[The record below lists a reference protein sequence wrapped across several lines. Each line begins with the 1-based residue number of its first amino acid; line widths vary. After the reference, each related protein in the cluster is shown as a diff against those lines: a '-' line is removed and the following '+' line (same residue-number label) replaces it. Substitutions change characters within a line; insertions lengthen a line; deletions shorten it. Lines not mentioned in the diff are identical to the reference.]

1 MFVDRRLYVEGTI
14 QYFHSFL
21 DIFWIWPCIFFTEKR
36 KNVLPLLPSTPCP
49 FHLKG
54 TRCKGN
60 GQNDCWKVCH
70 SLFFFQ
76 LCKTIEDHFKKPFI
90 LQSFLF
96 ISPLLFISWL
106 PKKGFHASRC
116 ACGQFTKSYKT
127 DGLLLKDSA
136 LCLIAVST
144 LKDVVFCRKLCTFK
158 VVMFVILSPCLLLFQ
173 YLNLLNG
180 ERLYLSEYVKLI
192 FETDDLTDASPS
204 TVSRC
209 VSMVLSQLFL

>member
-1 MFVDRRLYVEGTI
+1 M
-14 QYFHSFL
+14 
-21 DIFWIWPCIFFTEKR
+21 
-36 KNVLPLLPSTPCP
+36 LPLLPSTPCP
-49 FHLKG
+49 FLLKG

-60 GQNDCWKVCH
+60 GQNDCWKVCIH
-70 SLFFFQ
+70 YFFSSYVRRFKIISKNRLFYNHFYLFH
-76 LCKTIEDHFKKPFI
+76 LCCLYHYYG
-90 LQSFLF
+90 
-96 ISPLLFISWL
+96 
-106 PKKGFHASRC
+106 KKGFHASRC
-116 ACGQFTKSYKT
+116 ACGQFAKSYKT
-127 DGLLLKDSA
+127 DGFLLKDSA

-158 VVMFVILSPCLLLFQ
+158 VIMFVILSPCLLLFQ

>member
-1 MFVDRRLYVEGTI
+1 M
-14 QYFHSFL
+14 
-21 DIFWIWPCIFFTEKR
+21 
-36 KNVLPLLPSTPCP
+36 
-49 FHLKG
+49 
-54 TRCKGN
+54 
-60 GQNDCWKVCH
+60 
-70 SLFFFQ
+70 
-76 LCKTIEDHFKKPFI
+76 
-90 LQSFLF
+90 
-96 ISPLLFISWL
+96 
-106 PKKGFHASRC
+106 
-116 ACGQFTKSYKT
+116 
-127 DGLLLKDSA
+127 KDSA

-209 VSMVLSQLFL
+209 VSMVFVSIVPLIVIRSQS